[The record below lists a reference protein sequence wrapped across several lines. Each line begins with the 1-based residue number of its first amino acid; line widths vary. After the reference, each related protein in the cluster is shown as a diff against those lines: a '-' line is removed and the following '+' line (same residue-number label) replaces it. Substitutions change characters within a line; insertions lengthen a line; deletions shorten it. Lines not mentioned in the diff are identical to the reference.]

1 MTSKAE
7 RIADAVHASMTTPA
21 MSSVPAASVVR
32 DLHGALAS
40 DDLPAIAVETGDEDA
55 PVRMVLGHKERVT
68 EIHVTVVAQGAFAD
82 ADPALVEA
90 YGRIAADWTLGGLV
104 FELEEGPTRR
114 ERQDG
119 ERQLVAVTK
128 VFRAQ
133 YRTTESSLEN

>member
-7 RIADAVHASMTTPA
+7 TIASAVHAALSSPG
-21 MSSVPAASVVR
+21 MSTVPAARVVR
-32 DLHGALAS
+32 DLHGALQTGL
-40 DDLPAIAVETGDEDA
+40 LPAIAVETGDEDA
-55 PVRMVLGHKERVT
+55 PVRVVLGHKERST
-68 EIHVTVVAQGAFAD
+68 EIRVTVVTQGAFLD

-114 ERQDG
+114 ERHEG
-119 ERQLVAVTK
+119 EQQLVAVTK

-133 YRTTESSLEN
+133 YRTTESSLES